1 MPVKNRFAELQK
13 EIAEWRHDIHQ
24 HPEILFETHRTSAL
38 VRDKLKEFGCDEV
51 IEGIGKTGVVGV
63 INGQTNKSDKV
74 IGLRADMDALPINEE
89 TGLDYSSKIP
99 GAMHACGHDGHTSM
113 LLGAA
118 KYLCETRN
126 FDGQAVVIFQPAEE
140 GGGGGLEM
148 CKDGM
153 MENFKID
160 EVYGMHNWPGVELG
174 KFAIRSG
181 PFFAASDFIE
191 ATISGKGGHAAK
203 PHETVDPTVI
213 ASQIVVALQ
222 TIASRR
228 ADPVEQVVVS
238 ITSFETSSTA
248 FNVIP
253 QEVKIKGTV
262 RTLDPDIRDL
272 AEKEFLRITELTAEA
287 MGGSAD
293 AKFNRGYPVMS
304 NSSEQTEFAA
314 KVARDVAGECAEAPL
329 VMGGED
335 FAYMLE
341 ERPGAYI
348 LLGNGDSLPV
358 HHPKYNFNDDAIPFG
373 CSWLVELVEQKMPV

>member
-63 INGQTNKSDKV
+63 INGQTNQSGKV

-89 TGLDYSSKIP
+89 TGLDYSSKFP

-153 MENFKID
+153 MENFKIF
-160 EVYGMHNWPGVELG
+160 VSY
-174 KFAIRSG
+174 
-181 PFFAASDFIE
+181 
-191 ATISGKGGHAAK
+191 
-203 PHETVDPTVI
+203 
-213 ASQIVVALQ
+213 VVA
-222 TIASRR
+222 
-228 ADPVEQVVVS
+228 
-238 ITSFETSSTA
+238 
-248 FNVIP
+248 
-253 QEVKIKGTV
+253 
-262 RTLDPDIRDL
+262 
-272 AEKEFLRITELTAEA
+272 
-287 MGGSAD
+287 
-293 AKFNRGYPVMS
+293 
-304 NSSEQTEFAA
+304 
-314 KVARDVAGECAEAPL
+314 
-329 VMGGED
+329 
-335 FAYMLE
+335 
-341 ERPGAYI
+341 
-348 LLGNGDSLPV
+348 
-358 HHPKYNFNDDAIPFG
+358 
-373 CSWLVELVEQKMPV
+373 

>member
-63 INGQTNKSDKV
+63 INGQTNQSGKV

-191 ATISGKGGHAAK
+191 AIISGKGGHAAK
-203 PHETVDPTVI
+203 PHETIDPTVI

-222 TIASRR
+222 MIASRR
-228 ADPVEQVVVS
+228 VDPVEQVVVS

-262 RTLDPDIRDL
+262 RTLDPDVRDL

-293 AKFNRGYPVMS
+293 AKFTRGYPVMS

-348 LLGNGDSLPV
+348 LLGNGDSSPV

>member
-63 INGQTNKSDKV
+63 INGQTNQSNKV

-203 PHETVDPTVI
+203 PHETIDPTVI

-262 RTLDPDIRDL
+262 RTLDPDVRDL
-272 AEKEFLRITELTAEA
+272 AEKEFMRITELTAEA

-293 AKFNRGYPVMS
+293 AKFTRGYPVMS

-348 LLGNGDSLPV
+348 LLGNGDSSPV

>member
-63 INGQTNKSDKV
+63 INGQTNQSNKV

-191 ATISGKGGHAAK
+191 AIISGKGGHAAK
-203 PHETVDPTVI
+203 PHETIDPTVI

-262 RTLDPDIRDL
+262 RTLDPDVRDL

-293 AKFNRGYPVMS
+293 AKFTRGYPVMS

-348 LLGNGDSLPV
+348 LLGNGDSSPV
-358 HHPKYNFNDDAIPFG
+358 HHPKYNFNDDAIPYG